1 MFFWRREEAKHFA
14 FDLEIGNC
22 HEALASLM
30 AFPRNPLSRRGANM
44 PIILEKSIIMDMV
57 VLIVRVQAY
66 NYLLKS
72 ISYKFFMAAINWH
85 I

>member
-30 AFPRNPLSRRGANM
+30 VFPRQSLVKKGSQYAHYFGEIQNYGYGCPHSSSS
-44 PIILEKSIIMDMV
+44 SIQLFI
-57 VLIVRVQAY
+57 
-66 NYLLKS
+66 K
-72 ISYKFFMAAINWH
+72 IN
-85 I
+85 